1 MDQHRR
7 GIWLGVGAYV
17 IWGLAPV
24 YWNLVDGITELE
36 ILANRILWALI
47 LLGVIVT
54 VRRLWSRL
62 RAVYASAASIALSV
76 IGAILLA
83 ANWGT
88 FIWAVTNDHIVD
100 ASLGYFI
107 TPLVSVGLGVIV
119 LREHLRRAQWLAVAI
134 AAGGVLWMTLA
145 LGTLPWVSLTL
156 AFAFGFY
163 GLIKKNPKAAPAL
176 EGLFGEVTVVA
187 LPATV
192 FVVASAFTGESSLT
206 ESPTTTMWLIGAGA
220 ITVIPLLL
228 FGSSAQLIPLS
239 TVGLLQYL
247 APTLQLLVG
256 LVIFGESLNGPQIVG
271 FIAVWIALAVFTRDQ
286 VITTKRRVGGPVVS
300 S

>member
-1 MDQHRR
+1 LDQHRR

-24 YWNLVDGITELE
+24 YWNLVDGIDELE
-36 ILANRILWALI
+36 ILANRILWALVMLWI
-47 LLGVIVT
+47 IVT
-54 VRRLWSRL
+54 GRRLWARL
-62 RAVYASAASIALSV
+62 RAVYASAASAALAV

-100 ASLGYFI
+100 ASLGYFM

-119 LREHLRRAQWLAVAI
+119 LREHLRRAQWLAVVI
-134 AAGGVLWMTLA
+134 AAGGVVWMTLA
-145 LGTLPWVSLTL
+145 LGTLPWVSLVL

-163 GLIKKNPKAAPAL
+163 GLIKKNPRAASAL
-176 EGLFGEVTVVA
+176 EGLFGEVVIVA
-187 LPATV
+187 IPATY
-192 FVVASAFTGESSLT
+192 FIVASVVSGESSLA
-206 ESPTTTMWLIGAGA
+206 ESPTTTTWLIGAGA
-220 ITVIPLLL
+220 VTVVPLLL
-228 FGSSAQLIPLS
+228 FGASAQLIPLS
-239 TVGLLQYL
+239 TVGLIQYL

-256 LVIFGESLNGPQIVG
+256 VIIFNESLSGPQIVG
-271 FIAVWIALAVFTRDQ
+271 FVAVWIALAVFTRDQ
-286 VITTKRRVGGPVVS
+286 VAQSRERSVFS